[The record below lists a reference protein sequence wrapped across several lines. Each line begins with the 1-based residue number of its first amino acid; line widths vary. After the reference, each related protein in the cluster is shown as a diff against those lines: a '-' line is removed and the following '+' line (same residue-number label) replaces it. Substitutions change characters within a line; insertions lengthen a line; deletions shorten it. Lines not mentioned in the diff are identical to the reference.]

1 MIIEENIKL
10 DTHLTLLTKINSK
23 WVEDLNVKNGNHKC
37 TRRTYAKFLYMSRVG
52 KISVNVTRKS
62 ESIRRRYITLREGE

>member
-1 MIIEENIKL
+1 M

-23 WVEDLNVKNGNHKC
+23 WVEDLNVKKGNHEC
-37 TRRTYAKFLYMSRVG
+37 TRRAYGKFLYMSRVG
-52 KISVNVTRKS
+52 KISVNVTQKS